1 MFSLKRS
8 QETIHYYNVRDH
20 RAKQR
25 FTNILIYHFKNA
37 FNARKPLVFL
47 CIGSD
52 RATGDALGPLVGQ
65 NIQDFKMKKRALSH
79 TLFVYGSLTE
89 PVHAMNLMDTV
100 NHIYQDHSH
109 PYIIAIDASLGIRK
123 HIGYVT
129 MGHGPLTPGV
139 GVGKQLP
146 AVGNAHITGIVNTGT
161 GNNLNQI
168 LQTTRLSTVVELSD
182 FVSDGILDICT
193 RMLR

>member
-1 MFSLKRS
+1 MFLLKRN
-8 QETIHYYNVRDH
+8 QEAIHYYNIRDS

-25 FTNILIYHFKNA
+25 FSNILISHFKKA
-37 FNARKPLVFL
+37 FLAKRPLVFL

-65 NIQDFKMKKRALSH
+65 NILDFKNKKRVFSH
-79 TLFVYGSLTE
+79 TLFVYGSLSE
-89 PVHAMNLMDTV
+89 PVHAMNLTETV
-100 NHIYQDHSH
+100 SLIYQNHSH
-109 PYIIAIDASLGIRK
+109 PYIIAIDASLGIQK

-129 MGHGPLTPGV
+129 LGHGPLTPGV

-146 AVGNAHITGIVNTGT
+146 SVGNAHITGIVNTGT

-168 LQTTRLSTVVELSD
+168 LQTTRLSTVVELSN
-182 FVSDGILDICT
+182 FVSEGILNILQQC
-193 RMLR
+193 

>member
-8 QETIHYYNVRDH
+8 QEAIHYYNVRDN

-25 FTNILIYHFKNA
+25 FSSLLVYHFRNA
-37 FNARKPLVFL
+37 LNTRRPLVFL

-65 NIQDFKMKKRALSH
+65 NIQDFKNTKRVFSH
-79 TLFVYGSLTE
+79 TLFVYGSLSE
-89 PVHAMNLMDTV
+89 PVHAINLTDTV
-100 NHIYQDHSH
+100 NRIYQNHSH

-129 MGHGPLTPGV
+129 LGHGPLTPGV
-139 GVGKQLP
+139 GVGKRLP
-146 AVGNAHITGIVNTGT
+146 AVGNAHITGIVNSGT

-168 LQTTRLSTVVELSD
+168 LQTTRLSTVIELSN
-182 FVSDGILDICT
+182 FVSEGILDICSK
-193 RMLR
+193 MLR

>member
-8 QETIHYYNVRDH
+8 QETIHYYNVRDN

-25 FTNILIYHFKNA
+25 FSSLLIYHFRNA
-37 FNARKPLVFL
+37 LNTRRPLVFL

-65 NIQDFKMKKRALSH
+65 NIQNFKNKKSALSH
-79 TLFVYGSLTE
+79 TLFVYGSLSE
-89 PVHAMNLMDTV
+89 PVHAMNLTDTV
-100 NHIYQDHSH
+100 NRIYQNHSH

-129 MGHGPLTPGV
+129 LGHGPLTPGV

-146 AVGNAHITGIVNTGT
+146 AVGNAHITGIVNSGT
-161 GNNLNQI
+161 GSNLNQI
-168 LQTTRLSTVVELSD
+168 LQTTRLSTVVELSN
-182 FVSDGILDICT
+182 FVSEGILDICSK
-193 RMLR
+193 MLH